1 MSKVLVGG
9 EATRAVPAPASG
21 SMARAASIPL
31 LALAL
36 GIGGVAIIDLLLV
49 WFPTRFGTQEWE
61 FGVASRTF
69 DSIGGVTMGLVFL
82 TLAGILRG
90 WIAGMRVLALVFGA
104 VLLVLLMW
112 AAVFGLNIPV
122 ALQAVPEASQGVLRT
137 SIMRTSGFV
146 AVNIVVYGWLGWFT
160 WRRAGALAGGD
171 KA

>member
-9 EATRAVPAPASG
+9 DVARAAPAPTAG
-21 SMARAASIPL
+21 SMARTASVPL

-36 GIGGVAIIDLLLV
+36 AIGGVAIIDLLLV
-49 WFPTRFGTQEWE
+49 WFPMRFGTQEWE

-69 DSIGGVTMGLVFL
+69 DSVGGVTMGLVFL

-90 WIAGMRVLALVFGA
+90 WVTGMRVLALMFGTM
-104 VLLVLLMW
+104 LLVLLMW

-137 SIMRTSGFV
+137 SIVRTLCFV
-146 AVNIVVYGWLGWFT
+146 VVNVVVYGWLGWFT
-160 WRRAGALAGGD
+160 WRRAGAAFGGE